1 MKWSLAII
9 MLSLLGQSF
18 GFGFRIDTPTQTAP
32 AALVVSLRDADG
44 SAISDVLVLV
54 RDRSGRAEL
63 SRVTT
68 DAAGMARFASL
79 PVAEVRV
86 AVQGQLPDGT
96 PLVQPGA
103 DVRGVH
109 CMLGIP
115 PTRLDLRATADGRVG
130 PDPAT
135 MITPD
140 LGGTGSAP
148 PSQGFPTLVP
158 AERATTL
165 PATIVPLIVAP
176 TAPLPIRAV
185 SDASGIGVIA
195 GLVGMLLIGI
205 ALLALATFR
214 RFR

>member
-32 AALVVSLRDADG
+32 EALVVSLRDAEG

-63 SRVTT
+63 SRATT
-68 DAAGMARFASL
+68 DAAGIARFASL

-96 PLVQPGA
+96 LLVQPGA
-103 DVRGVH
+103 DARGVH
-109 CMLGIP
+109 CMLGMP

-140 LGGTGSAP
+140 LGGTGSPP

-165 PATIVPLIVAP
+165 PATIVPLLVAP
-176 TAPLPIRAV
+176 TAPLPVHAP
-185 SDASGIGVIA
+185 SGVANPGIVA
-195 GLVGMLLIGI
+195 ALVGLLMIGI
-205 ALLALATFR
+205 TLLAFAAVR
-214 RFR
+214 RGR